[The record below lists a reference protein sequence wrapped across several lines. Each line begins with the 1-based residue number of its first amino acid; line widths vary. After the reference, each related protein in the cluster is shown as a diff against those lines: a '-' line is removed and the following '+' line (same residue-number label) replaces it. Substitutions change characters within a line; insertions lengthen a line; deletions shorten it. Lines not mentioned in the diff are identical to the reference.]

1 MGTGY
6 TIFITIS
13 DGLDQSKI
21 SPSCLG
27 VTGGDV
33 PCTVWYRVKGRGI
46 NNLAKFPDSTPSPQP
61 SPVKGEEVFS
71 TFYGFFIFGITVF
84 RNRYPFFSKP

>member
-6 TIFITIS
+6 TIFITIF
-13 DGLDQSKI
+13 DGLDKSKI
-21 SPSCLG
+21 SPSGLG

-33 PCTVWYRVKGRGI
+33 PCTVWYRVKARGI
-46 NNLAKFPDSTPSPQP
+46 NNLAKFPDSSPSPQP

-71 TFYGFFIFGITVF
+71 TFHFGDNCI
-84 RNRYPFFSKP
+84 